1 MMTENELAKIVVSIA
16 YDIHTNLGPGLFE
29 SVYETIME
37 YELTHSKNLFV
48 KRQSPIP
55 VIWKNQKLDLGFRS
69 DLIIENKLIVEIKS
83 IETVAPVHHK
93 QVLTYLKLTDLKLG
107 LLINFNEELLKTGI
121 KRIVNGL

>member
-1 MMTENELAKIVVSIA
+1 MTENELAKTVISIA

-37 YELTHSKNLFV
+37 YELIHSSNLFV

-55 VIWKNQKLDLGFRS
+55 VIWKNQQLGLGFRS
-69 DLIIENKLIVEIKS
+69 DLIIENKLVVEIKS
-83 IETVAPVHHK
+83 IDAIAPVHYK
-93 QVLTYLKLTDLKLG
+93 QVLTYLKLTNLKLG